1 MWYRENF
8 FKYAAGAI
16 LVLLIIFLLGKIGYF
31 LTPFGQ
37 IFSALFIPVLISGFL
52 FYLFRPFVDY
62 LEGRRMPRTMAILFL
77 FALLTILMSTAG
89 SYLGTLVQQQFTDL
103 AGNLQESIQEATKK
117 TDDLLQENQTFFS
130 MQDIEQRISST
141 LRSFITWAQDNI
153 GGIVSAFASAA
164 TTLTLVPFIL
174 FYFLRDSSSFP
185 MRVVKPFP
193 DEYKSE
199 LTRMLQ
205 EMDYTI
211 SAYVKGQALV
221 AAFVGVFIYLGF
233 LLIGLDFAFILALFA
248 MFTNVVP
255 FLGPFIG
262 AIPALFIALTVSP
275 VMALKAAL
283 VTLVVQQLEGNI
295 LQPKIMG
302 DKLDIHPLTVIMLV
316 VAAGAISGF
325 VGLLVA
331 VPVYAVGKIIL
342 FKSYRIY
349 KFHHTNQLERR
360 RGKMLP

>member
-8 FKYAAGAI
+8 FKYTVGAI
-16 LVLLIIFLLGKIGYF
+16 LVLLVIFLLGKIGYF
-31 LTPFGQ
+31 FAPFRQ
-37 IFSALFIPVLISGFL
+37 MFSALFFPLLISGFL
-52 FYLFRPFVDY
+52 FYLLRPFVDY
-62 LEGRRMPRTMAILFL
+62 LEGKRLPRTMAILFI
-77 FALLTILMSTAG
+77 FAILTMVMSTAG
-89 SYLGTLVQQQFTDL
+89 SYLSTTIQQQFADL
-103 AGNLQESIQEATKK
+103 ATNLQESIQDATEK
-117 TDDLLQENQTFFS
+117 TDDLLQENNTFFS
-130 MQDIEQRISST
+130 IHDIEQRVSAT
-141 LRSFITWAQDNI
+141 LRSLIEWAQNNV

-174 FYFLRDSSSFP
+174 FYFLKDSTSFHT
-185 MRVVKPFP
+185 RVVRPFP

-199 LTRMLQ
+199 LSKMLL
-205 EMDYTI
+205 EMDFTI

-221 AAFVGVFIYLGF
+221 AAFVGVFIYLGY

-283 VTLVVQQLEGNI
+283 VTLVVQQIEGNV

-302 DKLDIHPLTVIMLV
+302 DKLDIHPLTVILLV
-316 VAAGAISGF
+316 VAAGSISGF
-325 VGLLVA
+325 VGLLIA

-349 KFHHTNQLERR
+349 KFHHANQLEKRER
-360 RGKMLP
+360 MLP